1 MLQSIQVNEDLEVF
15 LGGALSVT
23 HGGEKPEGRG
33 LGSEEGVV
41 KWVLVTEN
49 YGFLKLGCER
59 KERFG
64 IGVKKSMRTR
74 QRMVRVGQWGLK
86 FHKGSCSA

>member
-1 MLQSIQVNEDLEVF
+1 MLLSIRVNEDLEVF

-33 LGSEEGVV
+33 LGSEERVV
-41 KWVLVTEN
+41 KWVLVAEN
-49 YGFLKLGCER
+49 YASLKLGSER

-64 IGVKKSMRTR
+64 IGVKKYENQTEN
-74 QRMVRVGQWGLK
+74 G
-86 FHKGSCSA
+86 